1 MFSCRM
7 PFGNDPP
14 DYVHLRSNESQ
25 MQLITISENSDTPT
39 PSGSPCFNAPAR
51 DEAPAVIFIPGKKFQ
66 GTFRWWKTRTTMEKF
81 LLPILLLFCLL
92 TAVLLAVIIN
102 TDKRIEAMKA
112 DHSTQTHSS
121 FGGDPT
127 ENPTKAPED
136 PRVPPI
142 VPDSEAPTTPQPP
155 VVTSSEKPKEPE
167 VCSTPGCVRAAT
179 HFLNAMNTSV
189 DPCED
194 FFEFACGQWN
204 DQHPIPDDMFGFGT
218 FAYAREQVR
227 QQLRVLL
234 EQETISESES
244 INMARATYKSCMNK
258 TQLDELK
265 TGPLF
270 ETLTEL
276 GEWPL
281 LQENWNKTTFNFT
294 NLLVNSRRDY
304 GVDVFFQLYIYADS
318 KNTSRNTLFIDQ
330 SNLALGRGT
339 RDYYL
344 NTTLFSSHMTA
355 YRKYLRK
362 IAQLLKSDGN
372 LTRSETEMNADIEK
386 IIDFEI
392 ELAKIIVAEDER
404 RNNTRLYNKREIRDL
419 YSLLPQVDWVPFFQ
433 SIAPSDLT
441 YLFHNDTEIIICEVE
456 YLQKISELLEKTDV
470 GLLTNYVLWRVVQS
484 NVRYLDERFED
495 IKQVFDFLKVMTGQ
509 QQSPPRWKDCAQVP
523 STVLPLAAGAIYV
536 QAHFQESDKDE
547 ALRMIMHL
555 RHSFSDL
562 VKKNDWMDEETKA
575 VAIEKANSMINNIG
589 YPDVTND
596 IPMLDKQYVGL
607 SISESDT
614 YYYIMKKSVVWMQ
627 SREFQKLTKPFDK
640 HEFDISPAVVNAFYS
655 PEKNAI
661 TFPAGILQPPFFSG
675 TFPKA
680 VNYGAIGAVIGH
692 EITHG
697 FDDQGSQY
705 DKDGNLHNWWSESSL
720 NAFDTR
726 RRCIV
731 EQYGNYTVP
740 KTSFRVNGKL
750 TQGEN
755 IADNGGVKEAFQ
767 AYQNYVH
774 ENGEEPRLPGLQQYS
789 NEQIFFVSYAHFW
802 CGKKKEAAAMQQVL
816 TDEHSPE
823 VFRVI
828 GVLSNMQAFA
838 DVYNCPRNSPVNPD
852 HKCIVW

>member
-66 GTFRWWKTRTTMEKF
+66 GTFRWWKSRTTMEK
-81 LLPILLLFCLL
+81 LLIPTMLLFCLL

-102 TDKRIEAMKA
+102 TDKRIEAIKA
-112 DHSTQTHSS
+112 DHATQTEKSL
-121 FGGDPT
+121 GEPT
-127 ENPTKAPED
+127 EKSPVAPAA
-136 PRVPPI
+136 PPL
-142 VPDSEAPTTPQPP
+142 VPDSEAPPTTTIPP
-155 VVTSSEKPKEPE
+155 IPTSSEKPKEPE

-189 DPCED
+189 NPCED

-204 DQHPIPDDMFGFGT
+204 DQHPIPDDMFAFGT

-234 EQETISESES
+234 EQEVVTESES
-244 INMARATYKSCMNK
+244 INMARATYRSCMNK

-265 TGPLF
+265 TGPLI

-281 LQENWNKTTFNFT
+281 LHESWKKTTFNLT

-330 SNLALGRGT
+330 STLALGRGT

-355 YRKYLRK
+355 YRKYLRN
-362 IAQLLKSDGN
+362 IAQILKADGN
-372 LTRSETEMNADIEK
+372 LTRNDADMNADIEK

-404 RNNTRLYNKREIRDL
+404 RNNTRLYNKRAIRDL

-433 SIAPSDLT
+433 SIAPTDLT
-441 YLFHNDTEIIICEVE
+441 HLFHNDTEIIICEIE
-456 YLQKISELLEKTDV
+456 YLRQISELLEKTDV

-495 IKQVFDFLKVMTGQ
+495 IKQDFLKVMTGQ

-536 QAHFQESDKDE
+536 QAHFQESDKYE
-547 ALRMIMHL
+547 ALRMITHL
-555 RHSFSDL
+555 SKSFTDL
-562 VKKNDWMDEETKA
+562 VRKNDWMDEETKK

-607 SISESDT
+607 HISEHDT

-720 NAFDTR
+720 QAFDKR

-767 AYQNYVH
+767 AYQNYVQ

-828 GVLSNMQAFA
+828 GVLSNMEAFA
-838 DVYNCPRNSPVNPD
+838 DVYKCPKNSPVNPD
-852 HKCIVW
+852 YKCIVW

>member
-1 MFSCRM
+1 M

-25 MQLITISENSDTPT
+25 MQLITISENGDTPT
-39 PSGSPCFNAPAR
+39 PSGSPCFNASPR
-51 DEAPAVIFIPGKKFQ
+51 DEGAPAVMFMPGK
-66 GTFRWWKTRTTMEKF
+66 GTFRWWKSRTTMEK
-81 LLPILLLFCLL
+81 LLIPVLLFLTLL
-92 TAVLLAVIIN
+92 TIVLLSVIIN
-102 TDKRIEAMKA
+102 TDKRIEAAAQTHTEK
-112 DHSTQTHSS
+112 STQT
-121 FGGDPT
+121 
-127 ENPTKAPED
+127 ERIEVAM
-136 PRVPPI
+136 VPPI
-142 VPDSEAPTTPQPP
+142 IPDGPERLTTDA
-155 VVTSSEKPKEPE
+155 PKEPE
-167 VCSTPGCVRAAT
+167 VCTTPGCVRAAT

-194 FFEFACGQWN
+194 FFEFACGLWN
-204 DQHPIPDDMFGFGT
+204 DQHPIPDDMFGYGT

-234 EQETISESES
+234 ELEITSESDS
-244 INMARATYKSCMNK
+244 INMARSTYRSCMNK

-270 ETLTEL
+270 KTLTEL

-281 LQENWNKTTFNFT
+281 LEDSWDKQKFNFT

-344 NTTLFSSHMTA
+344 NATLFASHMTS
-355 YRKYLRK
+355 YRKYLRN
-362 IAQLLKSDGN
+362 IAQMLKADGN
-372 LTRSETEMNADIEK
+372 LTRSEKDMNADIEK

-404 RNNTRLYNKREIRDL
+404 RNNTRLYNKRVIREL
-419 YSLLPQVDWVPFFQ
+419 YALLPQVEWVQFFRA
-433 SIAPSDLT
+433 IAPDDLT
-441 YLFHNDTEIIICEVE
+441 HLFHNDTEIIICEID
-456 YLQKISELLEKTDV
+456 YLRQVSELIAATDV

-484 NVRYLDERFED
+484 NVRYLDERFDD
-495 IKQVFDFLKVMTGQ
+495 IKQDFLKVMTGQ
-509 QQSPPRWKDCAQVP
+509 QQAAPRWKDCAQVP

-547 ALRMIMHL
+547 ALRMIVHL
-555 RHSFSDL
+555 RDSFADL
-562 VKKNDWMDEETKA
+562 VANNDWMDRETKQ

-596 IPMLDKQYVGL
+596 LKKLDQQYLGL
-607 SISESDT
+607 QIDDSDT
-614 YYYIMKKSVVWMQ
+614 YYETMKKSVVWMQ
-627 SREFQKLTKPFDK
+627 NREFQKLTKPFDK
-640 HEFDISPAVVNAFYS
+640 QEFDISPAVVNAFYS

-731 EQYGNYTVP
+731 DQYANYTVP
-740 KTSFRVNGKL
+740 KTTFRVNGKL

-755 IADNGGVKEAFQ
+755 IADNGGVKEAFS
-767 AYQNYVH
+767 AYKKYIH
-774 ENGEEPRLPGLQQYS
+774 ENGDEPRLPGLQQYT

-838 DVYNCPRNSPVNPD
+838 DVYKCPKNSPVNPD

>member
-1 MFSCRM
+1 M

-25 MQLITISENSDTPT
+25 MQLITISENSDIPT

-51 DEAPAVIFIPGKKFQ
+51 DEAPSVIFIPGKKFQ
-66 GTFRWWKTRTTMEKF
+66 GTFRWWKSRTTMEKL
-81 LLPILLLFCLL
+81 LLPVLLLFCLL

-102 TDKRIEAMKA
+102 TDKRIEAMKT
-112 DHSTQTHSS
+112 DHATQTEHAG
-121 FGGDPT
+121 FGDPT
-127 ENPTKAPED
+127 ENPTKTAED

-142 VPDSEAPTTPQPP
+142 VPEAPTSPEPE
-155 VVTSSEKPKEPE
+155 VTTSTEKPKEPE

-189 DPCED
+189 DPCDD

-204 DQHPIPDDMFGFGT
+204 DQHPIPDDMYGFGT

-234 EQETISESES
+234 EQEVVTESES
-244 INMARATYKSCMNK
+244 INMARATYRSCMNK
-258 TQLDELK
+258 TQLDELM

-281 LQENWNKTTFNFT
+281 LQENWDKTKFNFT
-294 NLLVNSRRDY
+294 SLLVNSRRDY

-330 SNLALGRGT
+330 STLALGRGT

-355 YRKYLRK
+355 YRKYLRQ
-362 IAQLLKSDGN
+362 IAHLLKTDGN
-372 LTRSETEMNADIEK
+372 LTRSESEMNADIEK

-404 RNNTRLYNKREIRDL
+404 RNNTRLYNKRQIQDL
-419 YSLLPQVDWVPFFQ
+419 YNLLPQVDWVPFFQ

-441 YLFHNDTEIIICEVE
+441 HLFHNETEIIICEIE
-456 YLQKISELLEKTDV
+456 YLQHVSELIEKTDV

-495 IKQVFDFLKVMTGQ
+495 IKQDFLKVMTGQ

-536 QAHFQESDKDE
+536 QAHFQESDKHE

-555 RHSFSDL
+555 RNSFADL
-562 VKKNDWMDEETKA
+562 VRQNDWMDEETKA

-596 IPMLDKQYVGL
+596 LPKLDKQYLGL
-607 SISESDT
+607 SISDSDT

-720 NAFDTR
+720 NSFDTR

-740 KTSFRVNGKL
+740 KTNFRVNGKL

-767 AYQNYVH
+767 AYQKYVT
-774 ENGEEPRLPGLQQYS
+774 ENGEEPRLPGLQQYT
-789 NEQIFFVSYAHFW
+789 NEQIFFVSYAHVS
-802 CGKKKEAAAMQQVL
+802 CLPVL
-816 TDEHSPE
+816 KFVVKLAKMNQSFTK
-823 VFRVI
+823 
-828 GVLSNMQAFA
+828 
-838 DVYNCPRNSPVNPD
+838 NPSD
-852 HKCIVW
+852 

>member
-1 MFSCRM
+1 M

-25 MQLITISENSDTPT
+25 MQLITISENGDTPT

-51 DEAPAVIFIPGKKFQ
+51 DEAPAVIFMPGK
-66 GTFRWWKTRTTMEKF
+66 GTFRWWKTRTTMEKCLIPVILFF
-81 LLPILLLFCLL
+81 LILS
-92 TAVLLAVIIN
+92 VILLAVIIN
-102 TDKRIEAMKA
+102 TDKRIEAKMVDKA
-112 DHSTQTHSS
+112 
-121 FGGDPT
+121 T
-127 ENPTKAPED
+127 ETDTDTRSPPHED
-136 PRVPPI
+136 PRVRPP
-142 VPDSEAPTTPQPP
+142 DLDAEFTTVTP
-155 VVTSSEKPKEPE
+155 VLTTEKPQEPE
-167 VCSTPGCVRAAT
+167 VCTSPGCVRAAT
-179 HFLNAMNTSV
+179 HFLNAMNMTV

-194 FFEFACGQWN
+194 FFEFACGLWN
-204 DQHPIPDDMFGFGT
+204 EQHPIPDDMFGYGT

-234 EQETISESES
+234 EQEHTSDSES
-244 INMARATYKSCMNK
+244 INMARSTYKSCMNK

-265 TGPLF
+265 TEPLF

-281 LQENWNKTTFNFT
+281 LQENWDETKFNLT
-294 NLLVNSRRDY
+294 HLLVDSRRDY

-330 SNLALGRGT
+330 ANLALGRGT

-344 NTTLFSSHMTA
+344 NVTLFSSHMTA

-362 IAQLLKSDGN
+362 IAQLLKTDGN
-372 LTRSETEMNADIEK
+372 LTRSEKDMNADIEK

-404 RNNTRLYNKREIRDL
+404 RNNTRLYNKKEIADL
-419 YSLLPQVDWVPFFQ
+419 YSLLPQVEWVTFFQ
-433 SIAPSDLT
+433 SIAPADLKH
-441 YLFHNDTEIIICEVE
+441 LFHNQTEIIICEIE
-456 YLQKISELLEKTDV
+456 YLRQVSALIASTDK

-484 NVRYLDERFED
+484 NVRYLDERFDD
-495 IKQVFDFLKVMTGQ
+495 IKQDFLKVMTGQ
-509 QQSPPRWKDCAQVP
+509 QQSAPRWKDCAQVP

-536 QAHFQESDKDE
+536 QAHFQESDREE
-547 ALRMIMHL
+547 AIRMIVHL
-555 RHSFSDL
+555 RNSFADL
-562 VKKNDWMDEETKA
+562 VRKNDWMDDETKK

-596 IPMLDKQYVGL
+596 WKQLDQQYQGL
-607 SISESDT
+607 EIQESDT

-627 SREFQKLTKPFDK
+627 SREFQKLIKPFDK

-740 KTSFRVNGKL
+740 KTTFRVNGKL

-767 AYQNYVH
+767 AYQKYVL
-774 ENGEEPRLPGLQQYS
+774 ENGEEPRLPGLQQYT

-838 DVYNCPRNSPVNPD
+838 DVYKCARNSPVNPD